1 MASGRGVL
9 KSFAECGGSLFPRKS
24 QGANTSRAHF
34 VRLSRRVVA
43 PHAHSGLP
51 AACASDSRAL
61 VANSRVAQGRLMS
74 SDKQRS
80 GTEDPTATHF
90 GFQNVR
96 ADEKAKLVSYRSL
109 NMHRTS
115 FQDDTLSQRLHT
127 CMRAHTYTRT
137 VTLIHTRAQIERRN
151 FGGAF
156 VSFPNLQLVT
166 MQVEQVFS
174 TVASKYDIM
183 NDFMS
188 GGMCFHLLTLLL

>member
-9 KSFAECGGSLFPRKS
+9 KSFAECGGSLFRRKS

-43 PHAHSGLP
+43 PHAHSGGSR
-51 AACASDSRAL
+51 ACASDSRAL

-109 NMHRTS
+109 NMHIISRRHIIPEITYMYARTHIYAHRHAH
-115 FQDDTLSQRLHT
+115 THT
-127 CMRAHTYTRT
+127 CTDRKTKFRGCLCFVSKLTTCNYA
-137 VTLIHTRAQIERRN
+137 
-151 FGGAF
+151 GGAS
-156 VSFPNLQLVT
+156 VQHCS
-166 MQVEQVFS
+166 EQV
-174 TVASKYDIM
+174 
-183 NDFMS
+183 
-188 GGMCFHLLTLLL
+188 